1 MNLEEFVET
10 CLMQIVSGVKKAQ
23 AATRRDGRHHSEADL
38 VNPSIMYSADSAPK
52 GKFFA
57 TVERNLVHLVEFD
70 VALTTVS
77 SSDAGGG
84 VNLAV
89 AGIGLKAGASGRD
102 EETAVS
108 RVKFSVPIALPRSS
122 DEHAPT

>member
-1 MNLEEFVET
+1 MNLEQFVET
-10 CLMQIVSGVKKAQ
+10 CLMQIVSGVRKAQ
-23 AATRRDGRHHSEADL
+23 VATRLEGRHHSEADL
-38 VNPSIMYSADSAPK
+38 VNPSIMYSADGAPK

-57 TVERNLVHLVEFD
+57 TMERNLVHLVEFD

-77 SSDAGGG
+77 SSDTGGG

-108 RVKFSVPIALPRSS
+108 RVKFHVPIALPRTE
-122 DEHAPT
+122 DEHPLT